1 MSKNADQIEK
11 FSYQQAENAD
21 AVFNYLSMVNK
32 GIKHRHLSL
41 GETSEMLSIDLPDQ
55 VELSIKAQSKGGKG
69 SLSISISWEAATEV
83 NEDER
88 PEVVSAAE
96 QDEKDAKDEKKAEK
110 AQKKAE
116 KEALKALEKEDEKAR
131 KQEKKAAKKLEKKLE
146 KETDKGVAEADAE
159 LADAAAAKAVTA
171 DDADRPKKVK
181 AEKDKKAKKDKQ
193 SEKAGKP
200 KESGE
205 TA

>member
-96 QDEKDAKDEKKAEK
+96 QDEKDAKDAKKAEK

-131 KQEKKAAKKLEKKLE
+131 KQEKKAAKKLE